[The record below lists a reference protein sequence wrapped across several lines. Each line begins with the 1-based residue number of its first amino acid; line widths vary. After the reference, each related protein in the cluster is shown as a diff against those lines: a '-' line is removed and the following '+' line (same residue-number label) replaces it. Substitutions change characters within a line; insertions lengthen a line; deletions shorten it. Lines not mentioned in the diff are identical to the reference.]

1 MKQLFLGLSIF
12 LVCINCKRNEEHPKI
27 PRADVEITQKINTL
41 YKTYGK
47 SSDAI
52 YNQSIPKFLFS
63 HELEETF
70 QEAIDS
76 SKADIEKVK
85 NSDHPTDKPLLM
97 EGSVFTSLYEGYT
110 SYTIKSIDVKESTQP
125 LGAAADVIIDF
136 ENSQVSPKITWT
148 DKIHLVNPYH
158 AGWRIDNITFSE
170 NLTGENNLKSSLQN
184 FISGAK

>member
-1 MKQLFLGLSIF
+1 MKQLFLYLSIF
-12 LVCINCKRNEEHPKI
+12 FVFTHCKKNEEHPKI
-27 PRADVEITQKINTL
+27 AKADVEITQKINTL

-63 HELEETF
+63 HELEETL
-70 QEAIDS
+70 QEAIDA

-125 LGAAADVIIDF
+125 LGAAADVIINF
-136 ENSQVSPKITWT
+136 ENSQVSPKVTWT

-158 AGWRIDNITFSE
+158 AGWRIDNIMFSK
-170 NLTGENNLKSSLQN
+170 NLGGENDLKSSLQN